1 MITYTIFILIMT
13 LNHKREIMDSIYSRT
28 ELLIGGDIEKLKS
41 AKVLLLGVGGVG
53 GYALEMLARV
63 GVGNID
69 ILDADVFSISNLN
82 RQILATVDTIGK
94 RKVDV
99 AKDRVLSIN
108 PDCKVQTFDM
118 FYLPENA
125 DKLSLDGYDYVID
138 CIDTVS
144 AKLDVIVRATS
155 LNIPIISCM
164 GTGNKLQTNFEIA
177 DVYNT
182 SVCPLAKVMRKE
194 LKARGVKSL
203 KVVYSKEEPI
213 KIVADESDGRH
224 APASIC
230 YAPAI
235 AGTLLA
241 SEVIKDIIAK

>member
-1 MITYTIFILIMT
+1 
-13 LNHKREIMDSIYSRT
+13 MDSIYSRT
-28 ELLIGGDIEKLKS
+28 QLLIGEDIEKLKS
-41 AKVLLLGVGGVG
+41 AKVLLLGAGGVG
-53 GYALEMLARV
+53 GYALEMLVRA

-69 ILDADVFSISNLN
+69 ILDADVFSVSNLN

-94 RKVDV
+94 CKVDV
-99 AKDRVLSIN
+99 ARDRVKSIN
-108 PDCKVQTFDM
+108 PDCNVQTFDM

-125 DKLSLDGYDYVID
+125 DKLPLDKYNYVID

-144 AKLDVIVRATS
+144 AKLDIISRATS

-164 GTGNKLQTNFEIA
+164 GTGNKLGTNFEVVDI
-177 DVYNT
+177 YKT